1 MVRKL
6 YTVSLEREGQKAVQC
21 VDFNKGSVA
30 GRGGILPGS
39 KEARDAECW
48 NANRLDC
55 SPPRLGKGMHYLPG
69 MNKVSPKQIPASKC
83 HSPPAFCCV
92 P

>member
-1 MVRKL
+1 MQ
-6 YTVSLEREGQKAVQC
+6 YI
-21 VDFNKGSVA
+21 DFNKGSVA
-30 GRGGILPGS
+30 GRGGILPDS
-39 KEARDAECW
+39 KEARDAESW
-48 NANRLDC
+48 NANRRMDC

-69 MNKVSPKQIPASKC
+69 MNKVSPKQIPASKW